1 MKNKKEKSLQSIYNK
16 YRNGDLLTNKE
27 IEIGIDKL
35 TVLCELLSD
44 MGPVMFLS
52 WKECNR
58 VLMGLEDFKRAR
70 QNKK

>member
-27 IEIGIDKL
+27 IEIGIERL
-35 TVLCELLSD
+35 SILCELLSD
-44 MGPVMFLS
+44 MGPVMFLA

-58 VLMGLEDFKRAR
+58 ILMGLEDFKKAR